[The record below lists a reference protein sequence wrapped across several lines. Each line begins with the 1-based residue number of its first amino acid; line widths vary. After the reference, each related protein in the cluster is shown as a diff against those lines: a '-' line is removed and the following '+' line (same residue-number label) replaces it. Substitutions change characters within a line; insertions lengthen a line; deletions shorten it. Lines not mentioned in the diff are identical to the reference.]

1 MLPLNVI
8 VPVLVVFLMFVVGLG
23 LTPDDLR
30 RALERPAL
38 VAALTIAQALLLPV
52 VAVGVARALSL
63 PEPLAFGLVL
73 AAACPAGT
81 GSNAYTLLVGGNV
94 ALSVTL
100 TAASNA
106 AAFLTLPVGFMVGM
120 SLLAGEGSWVTVPA
134 GRLLSEIALVILAP
148 AALGL
153 AVRRRFP
160 AVWTRAGVALE
171 RLCLTAIFSIVGL
184 IVADQAEFLR
194 DTWPGALGAAAAFT
208 ACGLGLGAVASLAVP
223 DARDRLAILVEFP
236 VRNQGLA
243 TLLALRS
250 FGRREVA
257 ALAAVIVLT
266 QAAVF
271 LTGRLLV
278 RRRRT
283 ATSSIPE
290 GSP

>member
-1 MLPLNVI
+1 MLPLGVLI
-8 VPVLVVFLMFVVGLG
+8 PVLVLFLMFVVGLG
-23 LTPDDLR
+23 LTTDDLR
-30 RALERPAL
+30 RVLQRPVL
-38 VAALTIAQALLLPV
+38 VASLTLAQAFVLPL
-52 VAVGVARALSL
+52 VAVGVARTLDL
-63 PEPLAFGLVL
+63 PEPIAFGLVL
-73 AAACPAGT
+73 AASCPAGT

-106 AAFLTLPVGFMVGM
+106 AAFVTLPLGFAAGM
-120 SLLAGEGSWVTVPA
+120 SLLAGESAWVTVPA
-134 GRLLSEIALVILAP
+134 GRLFSEIALVIVLP

-160 AVWTRAGVALE
+160 AVWTRAGAALE
-171 RLCLTAIFSIVGL
+171 RASLAAIFLLVGL
-184 IVADQAEFLR
+184 VVADEAAFLR
-194 DTWPGALGAAAAFT
+194 HAWGGAVAAAIAFT
-208 ACGLGLGAVASLAVP
+208 ACGLVVGGLASMALPDVKDRIAV
-223 DARDRLAILVEFP
+223 LVEFP
-236 VRNQGLA
+236 VRNQSLA
-243 TLLALRS
+243 VLLALRS

-271 LTGRLLV
+271 LTGRLLF
-278 RRRRT
+278 RRGRA